1 MRKSS
6 MTFQALCTAVAVLAA
21 AGSAHAQT
29 WRMASGF
36 SDAVFHTQNIQQF
49 IADVEKRS
57 GGQLKIRLGSNSS
70 LYKQPEIKRAV
81 ETGQIQA
88 GEILLSA
95 YGNEVPLL
103 SADVVPYLISGYDEA
118 WKLYQATRPHLV
130 ELFAKDGLVMIYS
143 VAWPGAGFFSTR
155 PIDKA
160 GDLKDNKMRSAAPL
174 TGKWTD
180 RLGMVSTVVQVPEL
194 AQAFSTGMVN
204 MMFTSSPMAPQTQAW
219 EFTKYYYDLNAIH
232 GRNAVLLNQKAFER
246 LAPNVQKAVLSAAEA
261 AEKRGWEM
269 SKAADSGYKKQM
281 QEKGMWVGPINPEI
295 EKVMQREARV
305 VAKEWAG
312 TLPANVRKSIEP
324 FLNR

>member
-1 MRKSS
+1 
-6 MTFQALCTAVAVLAA
+6 MTLKGALCAVVAGLAVVGTAQ
-21 AGSAHAQT
+21 AQN

-36 SDAVFHTQNIQQF
+36 SDAVFHTQNIHQF
-49 IADVEKRS
+49 ITDVEKQS

-95 YGNEVPLL
+95 YGNEMPLL
-103 SADVVPYLISGYDEA
+103 SADVVPYLISGYGEA
-118 WKLYQATRPHLV
+118 WKLYQATKPHLV
-130 ELFAKDGLVMIYS
+130 ELFAKSGLVMAYS

-155 PIDKA
+155 PIDKV

-232 GRNAVLLNQKAFER
+232 GRNAVLINKAAFNK
-246 LAPNVQKAVLSAAEA
+246 LAPNVQKAVLAAA
-261 AEKRGWEM
+261 ATAEKRGWEM
-269 SKAADSGYKKQM
+269 SKSADAGYKKQM
-281 QEKGMWVGPINPEI
+281 QEKGMWVGPIKPEI
-295 EKVMQREARV
+295 EKLMQREARV

-312 TLPANVRKSIEP
+312 TLSPNVRASLEP